1 MKTEHKKKSKKSKSG
16 KMETHTRVRACAQMT
31 KRTYAKRANVLWM
44 LADEFAQLNPQEMV

>member
-1 MKTEHKKKSKKSKSG
+1 MKTEHKEKSKKSKSG